1 MDTHNAGCPIFAAL
15 FAAKVGYSRYARTA
29 FLNPATPHRWEG
41 ITPTR
46 QLLPLLLPLPVF
58 RLYIDSEFAL
68 GSV

>member
-15 FAAKVGYSRYARTA
+15 FAAKVGIR
-29 FLNPATPHRWEG
+29 ATREPLSSTQPHSHGWEG